1 MTYQYALK
9 PTKQQVDT
17 MNEWLNICRGI
28 WNYALAE
35 RKDWY
40 NSRSCRVDACSLK
53 YEYIIPEDA
62 TRPTFASQCKALTEA
77 KKNKPWL
84 KLVQSQ
90 VLQQVLKQLENAF
103 TTPTLS

>member
-1 MTYQYALK
+1 M
-9 PTKQQVDT
+9 
-17 MNEWLNICRGI
+17 
-28 WNYALAE
+28 
-35 RKDWY
+35 
-40 NSRSCRVDACSLK
+40 
-53 YEYIIPEDA
+53 PEDA